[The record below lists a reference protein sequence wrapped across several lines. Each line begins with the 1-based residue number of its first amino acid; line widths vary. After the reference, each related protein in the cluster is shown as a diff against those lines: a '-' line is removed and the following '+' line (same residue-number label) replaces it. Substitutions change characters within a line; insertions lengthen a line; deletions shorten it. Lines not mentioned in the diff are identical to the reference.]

1 MSLDKTIYFFGSLP
15 PKGLAPFGGGEV
27 GNLRTV
33 RMLRSFGYEVRCVSK
48 RRTKASASKWKMLLS
63 YPFRVGVAVVKFFFL
78 LAFGKRQAIVH
89 VAGFYGSTIGTEV
102 VVMRMAK
109 LFGYQTVYE
118 LRGGGAVKYYEEGTK
133 RYRRQFAYLVRKA
146 DMLFSQGMENKP
158 LLDSLCNTPFFYYP
172 NCVTDDFLPLELPK
186 KSVDNL
192 NLLFFGRLE
201 KEKNILLI
209 VEVTA
214 VLQKRFENV
223 TLTLIGN
230 GQKEYLDEVR
240 HALKC
245 SLKEGSYTLLPG
257 CKHEELKQHLTDKH
271 FYVFPSMQ
279 EREGHSN
286 ALTEAM
292 AYGIIPIASPQGFS
306 RTVTGD
312 ERLIVDEY
320 SAKAYAKRIE
330 TIVSEGEMDKL
341 GAFVYQR
348 VCDNY
353 TETALAAS
361 LRRVYDAVF
370 DSGQ

>member
-1 MSLDKTIYFFGSLP
+1 MNTIYFFGSLP
-15 PKGLAPFGGGEV
+15 PKGQAPFGGGEV

-48 RRTKASASKWKMLLS
+48 RRTKASASKWKRLLS

-78 LAFGKRQAIVH
+78 LALGKRQARVH
-89 VAGFYGSTIGTEV
+89 ISGFYGPTIGCEV
-102 VVMRMAK
+102 VVMRIAK
-109 LFGYQTVYE
+109 LFGFQTVYE
-118 LRGGGAVKYYEEGTK
+118 LRGGGAMKYYEGGTK
-133 RYRRQFAYLVRKA
+133 CYRRQFAYLVHKA

-158 LLDSLCNTPFFYYP
+158 LLDTLCDTPFFYYP
-172 NCVTDDFLPLELPK
+172 NCVTDDFFPEELPLKPA
-186 KSVDNL
+186 DNL

-209 VEVTA
+209 VEVA
-214 VLQKRFENV
+214 ALLQKRFNNV

-240 HALKC
+240 HALQC
-245 SLKEGSYTLLPG
+245 SLTEGSYTLLPG
-257 CKHEELKQHLTDKH
+257 CKHEELKQHLADKH

-292 AYGIIPIASPQGFS
+292 AYGIIPIASPQGFN

-361 LRRVYDAVF
+361 LRKVYAELF
-370 DSGQ
+370 DSNQ

>member
-1 MSLDKTIYFFGSLP
+1 MNTIYFFGSLP
-15 PKGLAPFGGGEV
+15 PKGQAPFGGGEV

-33 RMLRSFGYEVRCVSK
+33 RMLRSFGYEVRCINK
-48 RRTKASASKWKMLLS
+48 RLGKASAPKWRHLLS
-63 YPFRVGVAVVKFFFL
+63 FPFRIGGAILKALFL
-78 LAFGKRQAIVH
+78 LVVGKRDSWVH
-89 VAGFYGSTIGTEV
+89 VSGFYGPTIGSEIA
-102 VVMRMAK
+102 VMRIAK

-118 LRGGGAVKYYEEGTK
+118 LRGGGAVKYYEEGTR
-133 RYRRQFAYLVRKA
+133 RYRRQFSYLVRRA

-158 LLDSLCNTPFFYYP
+158 LLDTLCDTPFFYYP
-172 NCVTDDFLPLELPK
+172 NCVTDDFLPEELPLK
-186 KSVDNL
+186 PADNL

-209 VEVTA
+209 VEVA
-214 VLQKRFENV
+214 ALLQKRFNNV

-240 HALKC
+240 HALQC
-245 SLKEGSYTLLPG
+245 SLTEGSYTLLPG
-257 CKHEELKQHLTDKH
+257 CKHEELKQHLADKH

-330 TIVSEGEMDKL
+330 TIVSEGEMDEL

-370 DSGQ
+370 DSNQ